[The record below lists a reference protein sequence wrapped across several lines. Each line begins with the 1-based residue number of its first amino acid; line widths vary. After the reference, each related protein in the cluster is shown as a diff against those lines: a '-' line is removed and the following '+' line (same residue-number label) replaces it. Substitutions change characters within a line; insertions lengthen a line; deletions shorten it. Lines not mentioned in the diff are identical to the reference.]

1 MNVTART
8 AVLLGAVGVAAA
20 LCSALAP
27 AATAAQITC
36 DGGQGTSVT
45 GSDGAGMCSATADA
59 SSRSYASTT
68 DGVAYAGA
76 QSGALTAALGLDGGV
91 GAAESV
97 GGFGAAL
104 AFGADAVSIISP
116 DPSAVVLAMSAAGA
130 QASVGT
136 VDEGVLC
143 QGLALAINFSTGQ
156 LCLSDG
162 FYSIRLPVSSGPAG
176 AAEQQ

>member
-1 MNVTART
+1 MDVTART
-8 AVLLGAVGVAAA
+8 AAVLGAIGITAM

-27 AATAAQITC
+27 TAAAAQLTC
-36 DGGQGTSVT
+36 DAVPGTAVT
-45 GSDGAGMCSATADA
+45 VGDGVGMCSATAEPG
-59 SSRSYASTT
+59 SRSFASTT

-76 QSGALTAALGLDGGV
+76 RSGALTAGLGLDGGV

-104 AFGADAVSIISP
+104 AFGAGAVSIVSP
-116 DPSAVVLAMSAAGA
+116 DPGAVVIAISGTAA

-136 VDEGVLC
+136 AAEGVVC
-143 QGLALAINFSTGQ
+143 RGLALAINFSTGQ

-162 FYSIRLPVSSGPAG
+162 VSRIDLPVPSERAVSS
-176 AAEQQ
+176 EQP